1 MVDIQRGVRLMGG
14 RPAARAMRLPTN
26 KELGVSPTRKDH
38 AAAEAVV
45 RSATP
50 KRKHEAFKEAAH
62 EAALD
67 RIMELVN
74 AVRSTN
80 IELGLPMGKALQG
93 CPSTGD
99 FFTHAD
105 TDWRAKYREAVAAWV
120 TAGL

>member
-1 MVDIQRGVRLMGG
+1 MGG

-26 KELGVSPTRKDH
+26 RELGISPTRKDH

-45 RSATP
+45 ETAIQ
-50 KRKHEAFKEAAH
+50 RKVRERTEANAAH

-67 RIMELVN
+67 RIMDLVN